1 MSEKKKLKIKE
12 RQLISG
18 KENIIEKGLSSKLRS
33 EIRVKRFKH
42 YEHGVTLISLVVTI
56 IVLLILASVTI
67 SAIFSDN
74 GIIKKAQEAANKTK
88 EAIEQEQAELN
99 QLYNDLASIM
109 NNTTGGSTTPE
120 EPTVP
125 SRLEIGSTV
134 TYNPSGTY
142 NWQAKYCSST
152 KTETTDDVTLN
163 SSTGEDFNISSWKVL
178 SIDNETGT
186 VELVPSAPTTGTV
199 YLGEAQGYN
208 NGVKLLNDACSSLY
222 GNNEKEITA
231 RSINIEDI
239 EKYMTDTALTEAHNY
254 TNSSSNT
261 KYGNQVSSAYS
272 TSNSLYPAIYAQE
285 KLAVINGEA
294 NGDTGLDLSKQD
306 AFIERTEGTNGAIAT
321 ATSIQPYQT
330 YWYKDPTFMSTAFED
345 YTKQDS
351 STANYYNLIMPSGTG
366 TTYWVA
372 SRCVLAYSSDC
383 LFLVRVV
390 DSGGVIANDMFGS
403 NDDTGDYSLA
413 LFPVITLNSSLIE
426 GDASTG
432 FSVK

>member
-1 MSEKKKLKIKE
+1 M
-12 RQLISG
+12 
-18 KENIIEKGLSSKLRS
+18 
-33 EIRVKRFKH
+33 
-42 YEHGVTLISLVVTI
+42 TI
-56 IVLLILASVTI
+56 IVLLILAGITI
-67 SAIFSDN
+67 SLVFSDN
-74 GIIKKAQEAANKTK
+74 GIIAKAREAANKTN
-88 EAIEQEQAELN
+88 EAVINEQTQMNDVTAAMENMLN
-99 QLYNDLASIM
+99 GV
-109 NNTTGGSTTPE
+109 GGSTTPE
-120 EPTVP
+120 EPENP
-125 SRLEIGSTV
+125 AGLEIGSTV
-134 TYNPSGTY
+134 SYNPSGTY

-178 SIDNETGT
+178 SIDESAGT

-199 YLGEAQGYN
+199 YLGQAQGYN

-222 GNNEKEITA
+222 GDSGKGITA

-254 TNSSSNT
+254 TNTRSNT
-261 KYGNQVSSAYS
+261 KYGDQVSSAYLAI
-272 TSNSLYPAIYAQE
+272 NSKHPAIYAQE
-285 KLAVINGEA
+285 KLAVINGTP

-306 AFIERTEGTNGAIAT
+306 TFVERTEGTNGAITT

-330 YWYKDPTFMSTAFED
+330 YWYKDATFMSTAFKD

-351 STANYYNLIMPSGTG
+351 SIANYYNLIMPKGTG

-372 SRCVLAYSSDC
+372 SRCARANSSGC
-383 LFLVRVV
+383 LFNVRFVP
-390 DSGGVIANDMFGS
+390 SGGVNADVMCASGGYSGNDFAS
-403 NDDTGDYSLA
+403 HA

>member
-1 MSEKKKLKIKE
+1 M
-12 RQLISG
+12 
-18 KENIIEKGLSSKLRS
+18 
-33 EIRVKRFKH
+33 
-42 YEHGVTLISLVVTI
+42 TI
-56 IVLLILASVTI
+56 IVLLILAGITI
-67 SAIFSDN
+67 SLVFSDN
-74 GIIKKAQEAANKTK
+74 GIIAKAREAANKTN
-88 EAIEQEQAELN
+88 EAVINEQTQMNDVTAAMENMLN
-99 QLYNDLASIM
+99 GV
-109 NNTTGGSTTPE
+109 GGSTTPE
-120 EPTVP
+120 EPEKPTVP
-125 SRLEIGSTV
+125 VGLEVGSTV
-134 TYNPSGTY
+134 IYNPSGTY

-222 GNNEKEITA
+222 GNSEKGITA

-239 EKYMTDTALTEAHNY
+239 EKYMTDIALTEAHNY

-261 KYGNQVSSAYS
+261 KYGNQVSSAY
-272 TSNSLYPAIYAQE
+272 TSSKNYPAIYAQE

-330 YWYKDPTFMSTAFED
+330 YWYKDATFMSTAFED

-372 SRCVLAYSSDC
+372 SRCVDASSSYC
-383 LFLVRVV
+383 VFYVRLVY
-390 DSGGVIANDMFGS
+390 SGGVYPDDMYGS
-403 NDDTGDYSLA
+403 YDGGASRSRA

>member
-1 MSEKKKLKIKE
+1 M
-12 RQLISG
+12 
-18 KENIIEKGLSSKLRS
+18 
-33 EIRVKRFKH
+33 
-42 YEHGVTLISLVVTI
+42 TI
-56 IVLLILASVTI
+56 IVLLILASITI

-74 GIIKKAQEAANKTK
+74 GIIKKAQEAANKMN
-88 EAIEQEQAELN
+88 EAIGKEQDELN
-99 QLYNDLASIM
+99 QLYNDLASAL
-109 NNTTGGSTTPE
+109 NNTTEDPGEPE
-120 EPTVP
+120 EPEG
-125 SRLEIGSTV
+125 LEIGSTV

-178 SIDNETGT
+178 SIDNETGK

-254 TNSSSNT
+254 TSSSSNT
-261 KYGNQVSSAYS
+261 KYGNQVSSAY
-272 TSNSLYPAIYAQE
+272 TSSKNYPAIYAQE

-330 YWYKDPTFMSTAFED
+330 YWYKDATFMSTAFED

-372 SRCVLAYSSDC
+372 SRCVNAFSSNCDFGVRIVGSGSVNAGGMYSSN
-383 LFLVRVV
+383 
-390 DSGGVIANDMFGS
+390 GNTGNGS
-403 NDDTGDYSLA
+403 RA

>member
-1 MSEKKKLKIKE
+1 M
-12 RQLISG
+12 
-18 KENIIEKGLSSKLRS
+18 
-33 EIRVKRFKH
+33 
-42 YEHGVTLISLVVTI
+42 TI
-56 IVLLILASVTI
+56 IVLLILAGITI
-67 SAIFSDN
+67 SLVFSEN
-74 GIIKKAQEAANKTK
+74 GIIAKAREAAEKTNQ
-88 EAIEQEQAELN
+88 AIINEQAELN
-99 QLYNDLASIM
+99 ELYDYMENMLNEI
-109 NNTTGGSTTPE
+109 GGGTPE
-120 EPTVP
+120 EPTIP
-125 SRLEIGSTV
+125 EGLEIGSTV
-134 TYNPSGTY
+134 SYNPNGTY

-178 SIDNETGT
+178 SIDKATGN
-186 VELVPSAPTTGTV
+186 VELVPTAPTTETV

-222 GNNEKEITA
+222 GNDEKEITA

-254 TNSSSNT
+254 TNTSSNT
-261 KYGNQVSSAYS
+261 KYGNQVSSAY
-272 TSNSLYPAIYAQE
+272 TTNKNYPAIYAQE
-285 KLAVINGEA
+285 KLAVINGTP

-306 AFIERTEGTNGAIAT
+306 TFVERTEGTNGAITT

-330 YWYKDPTFMSTAFED
+330 YWYKDATFMSTAFKD

-351 STANYYNLIMPSGTG
+351 SIANYYNLIMPKGTG

-372 SRCVLAYSSDC
+372 SRCVNAGSSACDFC
-383 LFLVRVV
+383 VRGVN
-390 DSGGVIANDMFGS
+390 SGYVIA
-403 NDDTGDYSLA
+403 GDVYASYGRARNGSLA
-413 LFPVITLNSSLIE
+413 LFPVVTLSSSLIE

>member
-1 MSEKKKLKIKE
+1 M
-12 RQLISG
+12 
-18 KENIIEKGLSSKLRS
+18 
-33 EIRVKRFKH
+33 
-42 YEHGVTLISLVVTI
+42 TI
-56 IVLLILASVTI
+56 IVLLILAGITI
-67 SAIFSDN
+67 SLVFSDN
-74 GIIKKAQEAANKTK
+74 GIIAKAREAANKTN
-88 EAIEQEQAELN
+88 EAVINEQTQMNDVTAAMENMLN
-99 QLYNDLASIM
+99 GV
-109 NNTTGGSTTPE
+109 GGSTTPE
-120 EPTVP
+120 EPET
-125 SRLEIGSTV
+125 SGALEIGSTV

-178 SIDNETGT
+178 SIDKATGN
-186 VELVPSAPTTGTV
+186 VELVPTAPTTETV

-222 GNNEKEITA
+222 GNDEKEITA

-254 TNSSSNT
+254 TNTSSNT
-261 KYGNQVSSAYS
+261 KYGNQVSSAY
-272 TSNSLYPAIYAQE
+272 TTNKNYPAIYAQE
-285 KLAVINGEA
+285 KLAVINGTP

-306 AFIERTEGTNGAIAT
+306 TFVERTEGTNGAITT

-330 YWYKDPTFMSTAFED
+330 YWYKDATFMSTAFKD

-351 STANYYNLIMPSGTG
+351 SIANYYNLIMPKGTG

-372 SRCVLAYSSDC
+372 SRCVDTYSGNCIFS
-383 LFLVRVV
+383 VRRVY
-390 DSGGVIANDMFGS
+390 SGGVIAYGMYHSRGGAYNA
-403 NDDTGDYSLA
+403 SLA
-413 LFPVITLNSSLIE
+413 LFPVVTLSSSLIE

>member
-1 MSEKKKLKIKE
+1 MVFSE
-12 RQLISG
+12 
-18 KENIIEKGLSSKLRS
+18 
-33 EIRVKRFKH
+33 
-42 YEHGVTLISLVVTI
+42 
-56 IVLLILASVTI
+56 
-67 SAIFSDN
+67 N
-74 GIIKKAQEAANKTK
+74 GIIAKAREAANKTN
-88 EAIEQEQAELN
+88 EAVINEQTQ
-99 QLYNDLASIM
+99 M
-109 NNTTGGSTTPE
+109 NNVTAAMENMLNGVGGSTTPE
-120 EPTVP
+120 EPENP
-125 SRLEIGSTV
+125 AGLEIGSTV
-134 TYNPSGTY
+134 SYNPSGTY

-222 GNNEKEITA
+222 GNNEKGITA

-239 EKYMTDTALTEAHNY
+239 EKYMTEEALTEAHNY
-254 TNSSSNT
+254 TSSSSNT
-261 KYGNQVSSAYS
+261 KYGEQISSAYS
-272 TSNSLYPAIYAQE
+272 TSSSKYPVIYAQE
-285 KLAVINGEA
+285 KLAVINGTP

-306 AFIERTEGTNGAIAT
+306 TFVERTEGTNGAITT

-330 YWYKDPTFMSTAFED
+330 YWYKDATFMSTAFED

-372 SRCVLAYSSDC
+372 SRCVNTYSSDC
-383 LFLVRVV
+383 DFFVRRVNSGRV
-390 DSGGVIANDMFGS
+390 NANRMCDSGGN
-403 NDDTGDYSLA
+403 TGGTSRA

>member
-1 MSEKKKLKIKE
+1 M
-12 RQLISG
+12 
-18 KENIIEKGLSSKLRS
+18 
-33 EIRVKRFKH
+33 
-42 YEHGVTLISLVVTI
+42 TI
-56 IVLLILASVTI
+56 IVLLILASITI

-74 GIIKKAQEAANKTK
+74 GIIKKAQEAANKMN
-88 EAIEQEQAELN
+88 EAIGKEQDELN
-99 QLYNDLASIM
+99 QLYNDLASAL
-109 NNTTGGSTTPE
+109 NNTTEDPGEPE
-120 EPTVP
+120 EPEE
-125 SRLEIGSTV
+125 SEGLEIGSTV

-222 GNNEKEITA
+222 GNSEKGITA

-254 TNSSSNT
+254 TNSNSNT
-261 KYGNQVSSAYS
+261 KYGNQVSSAY
-272 TSNSLYPAIYAQE
+272 TSGKRYPAIYAQE
-285 KLAVINGEA
+285 KLAVINGTP
-294 NGDTGLDLSKQD
+294 NGDTGLGLSNQD

-330 YWYKDPTFMSTAFED
+330 YWYKDATFMSTAFED

-372 SRCVLAYSSDC
+372 SRCVHANSSRCD
-383 LFLVRVV
+383 FYVRIVASGDV
-390 DSGGVIANDMFGS
+390 GAGRMYNSGGGTD
-403 NDDTGDYSLA
+403 GDSRA

>member
-1 MSEKKKLKIKE
+1 MFSE
-12 RQLISG
+12 
-18 KENIIEKGLSSKLRS
+18 
-33 EIRVKRFKH
+33 
-42 YEHGVTLISLVVTI
+42 
-56 IVLLILASVTI
+56 
-67 SAIFSDN
+67 N
-74 GIIKKAQEAANKTK
+74 GIIAKAQEAANKTK
-88 EAIEQEQAELN
+88 EATINEQAQMNELAGYMEN
-99 QLYNDLASIM
+99 MLNGI
-109 NNTTGGSTTPE
+109 GGE

-125 SRLEIGSTV
+125 EGLEIGSTV
-134 TYNPSGTY
+134 AYNPSETY

-178 SIDNETGT
+178 SIDEQTGT
-186 VELVPSAPTTGTV
+186 VELVPSAPTTGKV
-199 YLGEAQGYN
+199 YLGQAQGYN

-222 GNNEKEITA
+222 GNSEKGITA

-254 TNSSSNT
+254 TSSSSNT
-261 KYGNQVSSAYS
+261 KYGNQLSNAYS
-272 TSNSLYPAIYAQE
+272 SSSDSRYPAIYAQE
-285 KLAVINGEA
+285 KLAVINGTP

-306 AFIERTEGTNGAIAT
+306 TFIERTEGTNGAITT

-330 YWYKDPTFMSTAFED
+330 YWYKDATYMSTAFKD
-345 YTKQDS
+345 YTKQDR
-351 STANYYNLIMPSGTG
+351 STANYYNIIMPSGTS

-372 SRCVLAYSSDC
+372 SRCVSTYSSYC
-383 LFLVRVV
+383 SFFVRFVA
-390 DSGGVIANDMFGS
+390 SGGVGAYRVYDSRDGTS
-403 NDDTGDYSLA
+403 DDSRA

>member
-1 MSEKKKLKIKE
+1 M
-12 RQLISG
+12 
-18 KENIIEKGLSSKLRS
+18 
-33 EIRVKRFKH
+33 
-42 YEHGVTLISLVVTI
+42 TI
-56 IVLLILASVTI
+56 IVLLILASITI

-74 GIIKKAQEAANKTK
+74 GIIKKAQEAANKMN
-88 EAIEQEQAELN
+88 EAIGKEQDELN
-99 QLYNDLASIM
+99 QLYNDLASAL
-109 NNTTGGSTTPE
+109 NNTTEDPGEPE
-120 EPTVP
+120 EPEG
-125 SRLEIGSTV
+125 LEIGSTV

-178 SIDNETGT
+178 SIDNETGK

-261 KYGNQVSSAYS
+261 KYGNQVSSAY
-272 TSNSLYPAIYAQE
+272 TSNKRYPAIYAQE
-285 KLAVINGEA
+285 KLAVINGTP

-306 AFIERTEGTNGAIAT
+306 TFIERTEGTSGLITT

-330 YWYKDPTFMSTAFED
+330 NWTKDATFMSTEFKD
-345 YTKQDS
+345 YTKQDN

-372 SRCVLAYSSDC
+372 SRCVDAGSSFCHFSVRYVRSGRVNARDMYYSD
-383 LFLVRVV
+383 
-390 DSGGVIANDMFGS
+390 G
-403 NDDTGDYSLA
+403 DTGDSSRA

>member
-1 MSEKKKLKIKE
+1 MLNLYRNTIGTT
-12 RQLISG
+12 SG
-18 KENIIEKGLSSKLRS
+18 I
-33 EIRVKRFKH
+33 
-42 YEHGVTLISLVVTI
+42 TLIALAVTI
-56 IVLLILASVTI
+56 VVLLILAGITI
-67 SAIFSDN
+67 SLVFSEN
-74 GIIKKAQEAANKTK
+74 GIIAKAREAAEKTNQ
-88 EAIEQEQAELN
+88 AVINEQAQMNELAGYMEN
-99 QLYNDLASIM
+99 MLNGI
-109 NNTTGGSTTPE
+109 GESTTPE

-125 SRLEIGSTV
+125 VGLEVGSTV
-134 TYNPSGTY
+134 IYNPSGTY

-261 KYGNQVSSAYS
+261 KYGNQVSSAY
-272 TSNSLYPAIYAQE
+272 TSSKNYPAIYAQE
-285 KLAVINGEA
+285 KLAVINVEA

-330 YWYKDPTFMSTAFED
+330 YWYKDATFMSTAFED

-372 SRCVLAYSSDC
+372 SRCVRANSSFCYFSVRRVYSGS
-383 LFLVRVV
+383 VYAG
-390 DSGGVIANDMFGS
+390 DSYDSRGYTYVS
-403 NDDTGDYSLA
+403 SRA